1 MLSFGKSL
9 VKMSSPRGRIETLV
23 STEVP
28 DKTGTFEHLH
38 KVTGVN
44 TNHADQNYKAS
55 FGSLFPN
62 SSSNSILS
70 SNPNPQHIHI
80 LMPTLTT
87 APESVM
93 ILVSPHDPVG
103 QTQLSV

>member
-1 MLSFGKSL
+1 MTVGKEYISLLMPMHLMLSLAQRLIEISHE
-9 VKMSSPRGRIETLV
+9 SPNMISVYLR
-23 STEVP
+23 
-28 DKTGTFEHLH
+28 
-38 KVTGVN
+38 
-44 TNHADQNYKAS
+44 